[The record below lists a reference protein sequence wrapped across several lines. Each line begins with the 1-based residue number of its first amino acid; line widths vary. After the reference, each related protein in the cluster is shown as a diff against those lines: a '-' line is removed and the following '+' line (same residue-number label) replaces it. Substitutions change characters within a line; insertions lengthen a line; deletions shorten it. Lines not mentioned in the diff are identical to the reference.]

1 MSAYNIKWS
10 PLGAEERAKKLKAWL
25 PDGYS
30 RIFKLYVFGPSD
42 FWTMAPLRYA
52 AKFDPFLS
60 LDCARVE
67 GGSNFAIWPP
77 WLKVF
82 REEDSMEVDMVKSAP
97 GDMSMPSDFVRSK
110 WAEKV
115 YNFRSLSSRGVLEM
129 YLKLLS

>member
-1 MSAYNIKWS
+1 MPGRRVWGRK
-10 PLGAEERAKKLKAWL
+10 ERK
-25 PDGYS
+25 
-30 RIFKLYVFGPSD
+30 
-42 FWTMAPLRYA
+42 
-52 AKFDPFLS
+52 
-60 LDCARVE
+60 
-67 GGSNFAIWPP
+67 GSNFAIWQP

-110 WAEKV
+110 WAERV